1 MYRFFLRS
9 SKMEHIDILQEMLQ
23 YIDIHIKEEMNV
35 EKLAEKAGFSPYY
48 FCRIFQNGVGSSI
61 MEYVRNRRLAYAAS
75 ELNSGHKILKIAVDY
90 GFETHSGFSKAFR
103 RYFGCPP
110 EIYRAYATFDVPK
123 IPDLSKS
130 NQFISE
136 FIIEPKIIAK
146 KASFKIAGFAFK
158 IKLPLNISP
167 PVTHYLDPQSPVN
180 DIDDGG
186 TTLDKLRELWE
197 ECRID
202 GRLEKLHQESFLKFH
217 AEYGA
222 CFFKF
227 NDEEK
232 SVYLIGVEAK
242 SRVNIPF
249 GYDVYTIPEALYAVF
264 TTPSSNKDN
273 FSSITKDA
281 WQFIFTE
288 WFPNSGYEFD
298 DNSIAFELYDER
310 SMGDTDKVCNICIPV
325 VNRQL

>member
-1 MYRFFLRS
+1 
-9 SKMEHIDILQEMLQ
+9 MEHIDILQEMLR

-35 EKLAEKAGFSPYY
+35 EKLAERAGFSPYY
-48 FCRIFQNGVGSSI
+48 FCRIFQCGVGTSI

-75 ELNSGHKILKIAVDY
+75 ELNSGRKILNIAVEY

-123 IPDLSKS
+123 ISDLSKS

-136 FIIEPKIIAK
+136 FVIEPKIIAK

-158 IKLPLNISP
+158 IKMPISVSSP
-167 PVTHYLDPQSPVN
+167 SSHYLDPQSPVA
-180 DIDDGG
+180 DIDDGRKP
-186 TTLDKLRELWE
+186 LNKLQELWE
-197 ECRID
+197 ECRAD
-202 GRLEKLHQESFLKFH
+202 GRLEKLHKESFLKFH

-222 CFFKF
+222 CFFKD

-232 SVYLIGVEAK
+232 SIYLIGVEAK
-242 SRVNIPF
+242 PKLAIPF
-249 GYDVYTIPEALYAVF
+249 GYDVYTIPEALFAVF
-264 TTPSSNKDN
+264 TTPPSNEDN
-273 FSSITKDA
+273 FSSILKDA
-281 WQFIFTE
+281 WKFIFSE

-310 SMGDTDKVCNICIPV
+310 STADTGKVCNICIPII
-325 VNRQL
+325 NRQL

>member
-1 MYRFFLRS
+1 
-9 SKMEHIDILQEMLQ
+9 
-23 YIDIHIKEEMNV
+23 MNV
-35 EKLAEKAGFSPYY
+35 EKLAERAGFSPYY
-48 FCRIFQNGVGSSI
+48 FCRIFQCGVGTSI

-75 ELNSGHKILKIAVDY
+75 ELNSGRKILCIAVDY

-123 IPDLSKS
+123 IPDLTKS

-136 FIIEPKIIAK
+136 FVIEPKIIAK

-158 IKLPLNISP
+158 IKLPINISS
-167 PVTHYLDPQSPVN
+167 PVPHYLDPQSPVTN
-180 DIDDGG
+180 TDDGRKP
-186 TTLDKLRELWE
+186 LNKLQELWE
-197 ECRID
+197 ECRTD
-202 GRLEKLHQESFLKFH
+202 GRLEKLHKESFLKFH

-222 CFFKF
+222 CFFKD
-227 NDEEK
+227 NDSEEK
-232 SVYLIGVEAK
+232 SVYLIGAEAK

-249 GYDVYTIPEALYAVF
+249 GYDVYTIPEALFAVF
-264 TTPSSNKDN
+264 STPPSNEDN
-273 FSSITKDA
+273 FSLILKNTWK
-281 WQFIFTE
+281 FIFSE

-310 SMGDTDKVCNICIPV
+310 SMGDTDKICNIYIPI

>member
-1 MYRFFLRS
+1 MD
-9 SKMEHIDILQEMLQ
+9 HIDILQEMLQ

-35 EKLAEKAGFSPYY
+35 EKLAERAGFSPYY
-48 FCRIFQNGVGSSI
+48 FCRIFQYGVGASI

-75 ELNSGHKILKIAVDY
+75 ELDSGRKIINIAVDY

-136 FIIEPKIIAK
+136 FIIEPKIIVK
-146 KASFKIAGFAFK
+146 KRAFKIAGFAFK
-158 IKLPLNISP
+158 IKLPVGISS
-167 PVTHYLDPQSPVN
+167 PVSHYLDPQSPVP
-180 DIDDGG
+180 DIDDGSKP
-186 TTLDKLRELWE
+186 LNKLQELWA
-197 ECRID
+197 ECRAD
-202 GRLEKLHQESFLKFH
+202 GRLEKLHGEAFVKFH

-222 CFFKF
+222 CFFK
-227 NDEEK
+227 NNGSEDS
-232 SVYLIGVEAK
+232 SVYLIGAEAK

-249 GYDVYTIPEALYAVF
+249 EYNVYTVPEATFAVF
-264 TTPSSNKDN
+264 STLPANEDN
-273 FSSITKDA
+273 FSSILKDT
-281 WQFIFTE
+281 WKFIFSE

-310 SMGDTDKVCNICIPV
+310 SKGDTDKVGNIFIPII
-325 VNRQL
+325 NRQL

>member
-1 MYRFFLRS
+1 MD
-9 SKMEHIDILQEMLQ
+9 HIDILQEMLQ

-35 EKLAEKAGFSPYY
+35 EKLAERAGFSPYY
-48 FCRIFQNGVGSSI
+48 FCRIFQCGVGTSI

-75 ELNSGHKILKIAVDY
+75 ELNSGRKIISIAVDY

-103 RYFGCPP
+103 RFFGCPP

-130 NQFISE
+130 NQIISE
-136 FIIEPKIIAK
+136 FIIEPKIIAMK
-146 KASFKIAGFAFK
+146 KSFKIAGFAFK
-158 IKLPLNISP
+158 IKLPLNVLSS
-167 PVTHYLDPQSPVN
+167 VSHYLDPQGPVI
-180 DIDDGG
+180 DIDDGRKP
-186 TTLDKLRELWE
+186 LNKLQELWE
-197 ECRID
+197 ECRED
-202 GRLEKLHQESFLKFH
+202 GRLEKLHKELFLKFH

-222 CFFKF
+222 CFFKD
-227 NDEEK
+227 NDEDK

-242 SRVNIPF
+242 SKVNIPF
-249 GYDVYTIPEALYAVF
+249 EYDVYTIPEAIFAVF
-264 TTPSSNKDN
+264 STPPSNEDN
-273 FSSITKDA
+273 FSSILKDT
-281 WQFIFTE
+281 WKFIFSE

-310 SMGDTDKVCNICIPV
+310 SMSDTDKVCNIYIPI

>member
-1 MYRFFLRS
+1 LD
-9 SKMEHIDILQEMLQ
+9 HIDILQEILR

-35 EKLAEKAGFSPYY
+35 EKLAERAGFSPYY
-48 FCRIFQNGVGSSI
+48 FCRIFQYGVGSSI

-75 ELNSGHKILKIAVDY
+75 ELNSGRKILSIAIDY

-136 FIIEPKIIAK
+136 FIIEPKIMIK
-146 KASFKIAGFAFK
+146 KKSFKLAGFAFK
-158 IKLPLNISP
+158 IKLPVSISS
-167 PVTHYLDPQSPVN
+167 PVSHYLDPQSPVI
-180 DIDDGG
+180 DIDDGRK
-186 TTLDKLRELWE
+186 TLDKLQELWE
-197 ECRID
+197 ECRAD
-202 GRLEKLHQESFLKFH
+202 GRLEKLHKEAFLKFH

-222 CFFKF
+222 CFFKDN
-227 NDEEK
+227 NDEDK

-242 SRVNIPF
+242 SKVTIPF
-249 GYDVYTIPEALYAVF
+249 EYDVYTIPEALFAVF
-264 TTPSSNKDN
+264 STPTSNENN
-273 FSSITKDA
+273 FSSMIKDT
-281 WQFIFTE
+281 WQFIFSE
-288 WFPNSGYEFD
+288 WLPNSGYEFD
-298 DNSIAFELYDER
+298 SNGIAFELYDER
-310 SMGDTDKVCNICIPV
+310 SKFDTGKICNICIPI